1 MAEQSQRRLRS
12 ETGEHFIPFRQA
24 DVVDMCADDLPVA
37 ERESFRTFTRML
49 ASLLHHRFRDRIE
62 ALKDA
67 YHPFNPEADTRTV
80 VELTPEQRKAARHR
94 LEAELTA
101 LAEAANFIPVDLDE
115 LHQAMDE
122 HSLLKVGLALDMD
135 VIEKVMLFRR
145 GESSHTRSIPIWYGL
160 RKRPVTFTNYARV
173 LVYAVFK
180 DEEHFADQNKERL
193 PFRPGSMIVKL
204 FQNVPRHDLEM
215 VFPNVQVKMRPL
227 DKLLIGVPAVISG
240 IVVIATKLVASVG
253 LLLLVAAYWLGLRDK
268 EEHISQTALVSL
280 GAGLAAFGGYL
291 WRQFTKFKNRKILFM
306 KALSENLYFRNLDND
321 AGVFHHL
328 LDAAEEAE
336 VKEAVL
342 AYHFIRT
349 APGPLAPAELD
360 RRIEKWFVDRWDA
373 RFDFEIE
380 DGLRKLREFALVT
393 EDGDGRLRAIPLA
406 EARRRMDEVWDGLFD
421 GSTLVDS
428 AP

>member
-1 MAEQSQRRLRS
+1 
-12 ETGEHFIPFRQA
+12 
-24 DVVDMCADDLPVA
+24 MCADDLPVA

-49 ASLLHHRFRDRIE
+49 ASLLHHRFQDRIE

-80 VELTPEQRKAARHR
+80 VELTPEQKAAARQR

-115 LHQAMDE
+115 LQQAMDE
-122 HSLLKVGLALDMD
+122 HSLLRVRLALDTD
-135 VIEKVMLFRR
+135 VIEKVLLFRR
-145 GESSHTRSIPIWYGL
+145 GESTHTRSIPILYGL
-160 RKRPVTFTNYARV
+160 RRRTVTFTNYARV

-180 DEEHFADQNKERL
+180 GEEHFEHPERL

-215 VFPNVQVKMRPL
+215 VFPNVRVRMRPL

-240 IVVIATKLVASVG
+240 ILVIATKLAASV
-253 LLLLVAAYWLGLRDK
+253 LLLVGLIAYLIGLREKDVD
-268 EEHISQTALVSL
+268 ISRAALISI
-280 GAGLAAFGGYL
+280 GAGVIAFGGYV
-291 WRQFTKFKNRKILFM
+291 WRQVTKFKNRKILFM

-321 AGVFHHL
+321 AGVFHNL

-349 APGPLAPAELD
+349 ASAPLTAAELD
-360 RRIEKWFVDRWDA
+360 RRIEESFVTRWDA

-380 DGLRKLREFALVT
+380 DGLRKLREFSLVT
-393 EDGDGRLRAIPLA
+393 ADDEGRLTAVPLA
-406 EARRRMDEVWDGLFD
+406 EARRRIDQVWDELFD
-421 GSTLVDS
+421 GGTLVDS

>member
-1 MAEQSQRRLRS
+1 
-12 ETGEHFIPFRQA
+12 
-24 DVVDMCADDLPVA
+24 
-37 ERESFRTFTRML
+37 
-49 ASLLHHRFRDRIE
+49 
-62 ALKDA
+62 
-67 YHPFNPEADTRTV
+67 
-80 VELTPEQRKAARHR
+80 
-94 LEAELTA
+94 
-101 LAEAANFIPVDLDE
+101 
-115 LHQAMDE
+115 
-122 HSLLKVGLALDMD
+122 
-135 VIEKVMLFRR
+135 
-145 GESSHTRSIPIWYGL
+145 
-160 RKRPVTFTNYARV
+160 
-173 LVYAVFK
+173 
-180 DEEHFADQNKERL
+180 
-193 PFRPGSMIVKL
+193 
-204 FQNVPRHDLEM
+204 M

-240 IVVIATKLVASVG
+240 IVVIATKLAAS
-253 LLLLVAAYWLGLRDK
+253 LLLLVLLVAYLLGLRQEDVT
-268 EEHISQTALVSL
+268 IDRTALISI
-280 GAGLAAFGGYL
+280 GAGAVAFGGYL

-306 KALSENLYFRNLDND
+306 KSLSENLYFRNLDND

-360 RRIEKWFVDRWDA
+360 RRIEEWFVNRWDA

-393 EDGDGRLRAIPLA
+393 EDDDGRLRAIPLA
-406 EARRRMDEVWDGLFD
+406 EARRRMDRVWDELFD